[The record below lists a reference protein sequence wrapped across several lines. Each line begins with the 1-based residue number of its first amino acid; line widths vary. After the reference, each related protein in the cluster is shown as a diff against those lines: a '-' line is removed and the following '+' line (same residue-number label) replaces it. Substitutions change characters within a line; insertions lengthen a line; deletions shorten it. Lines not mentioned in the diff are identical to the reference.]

1 MQTSVARTS
10 LLWIPLISTLS
21 TGGIGHLIQS
31 LNMIELCLQLVP
43 NSIFVMG
50 TCDAHSVAYSLF
62 RLGLMAFC
70 WRCDILNEIWPKS
83 PRALVYILINCSMSG
98 DLFSLWACN
107 KSSVAFVQMYPT
119 LVVLD
124 WSVGGLRSCPHV
136 WWSSRSHILGLT
148 LGVIKLSQLAGR
160 DTSLFSPLIVRYWVY

>member
-1 MQTSVARTS
+1 
-10 LLWIPLISTLS
+10 
-21 TGGIGHLIQS
+21 
-31 LNMIELCLQLVP
+31 MIELCLQLVL

-107 KSSVAFVQMYPT
+107 KSSVAFVQMYPN

-124 WSVGGLRSCPHV
+124 
-136 WWSSRSHILGLT
+136 
-148 LGVIKLSQLAGR
+148 
-160 DTSLFSPLIVRYWVY
+160 